1 MIVEEVSYIG
11 GADKDIGIGNK
22 TILASAGIDALVDLP
37 GVGENLQDH
46 VSVLSDFQI
55 QDSFS
60 TFGRSLFMAPILTGT

>member
-22 TILASAGIDALVDLP
+22 TILVSAGIDALVDLP

-46 VSVLSDFQI
+46 VYVLSNFQI
-55 QDSFS
+55 QDGFS
-60 TFGRSLFMAPILTGT
+60 TFGRSLFMASILTET